1 MNRRNIIYIMVAAV
15 LALLPASVLHAQ
27 VAGSPVND
35 KNAIDYRY
43 QKFNGK
49 LPRFADSIKF
59 QDRIYT
65 TFSGGI
71 GTNWE
76 YSQQQN
82 DYKLDLS
89 GKWTVGYRLSP
100 VHAVE
105 TDFIWSKKDERTNWG
120 LNLNYAMNINNFATR
135 RDNHNKLEA
144 IFLSGLSYRRTTENH
159 FGVNAGMRLQYNT
172 GIVTGIFIEPRL
184 NILSAHKDAMNA
196 FITEPQ
202 VMLGFTLR
210 FHQPRYYAWDYLT
223 PIAIKTNLLYD
234 AATAANIGI
243 EIPMRDKWSLGF
255 DLLCPWWH
263 DYYKHRYFQLLHG
276 SMDVKYWFGNREDK
290 LQLTG
295 WFAGLTAGGG
305 KYDLMFEDV
314 NGIQGEVTEAGIIAG
329 YAHTINKAK
338 TLRMEYAVGIGY
350 LQSNYRKYY
359 WDGYDYSLVAPSPQS
374 WDYKVFGPIRAQVS
388 LVYWLKLRSKISG
401 RD

>member
-234 AATAANIGI
+234 AATAANVGI
-243 EIPMRDKWSLGF
+243 EIPIRERWSLGF

-276 SMDVKYWFGNREDK
+276 SMDVKY
-290 LQLTG
+290 
-295 WFAGLTAGGG
+295 
-305 KYDLMFEDV
+305 
-314 NGIQGEVTEAGIIAG
+314 
-329 YAHTINKAK
+329 
-338 TLRMEYAVGIGY
+338 
-350 LQSNYRKYY
+350 
-359 WDGYDYSLVAPSPQS
+359 
-374 WDYKVFGPIRAQVS
+374 
-388 LVYWLKLRSKISG
+388 
-401 RD
+401 